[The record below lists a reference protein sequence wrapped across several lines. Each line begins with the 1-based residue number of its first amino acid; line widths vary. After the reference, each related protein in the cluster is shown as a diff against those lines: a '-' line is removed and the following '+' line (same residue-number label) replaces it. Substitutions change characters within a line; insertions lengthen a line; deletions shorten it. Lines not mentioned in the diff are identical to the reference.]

1 MADELAAMKYIGV
14 DGCRGGWFMVGLA
27 ADGGNACKLLHH
39 IDELDAYLAA
49 AQCILIDI
57 PIGLLRHETQERAC
71 DKQTRKILGRPRGS
85 SVFPAPSR
93 CALHCIS
100 YQAANAH
107 NVSCS
112 GRGLSRQSFG
122 ILPKIREVDS
132 YLDTLA
138 RRRKI
143 HEMHPELCF
152 WALNQ
157 HMAMRNNKKTRA
169 GFAERLAVLT
179 RHYRQA
185 QDAIATALQQ
195 YPRSRVARD
204 DIVDALVG
212 AVTARHAQALRHFP
226 ENPAQDEKGLV
237 MEIVYPGKT

>member
-1 MADELAAMKYIGV
+1 MKYIGV
-14 DGCRGGWFMVGLA
+14 DGCRAGWFMFGLA
-27 ADGGNACKLLHH
+27 EDGSNACKLLQH

-57 PIGLLRHETQERAC
+57 PIGLLRRETQERAC
-71 DKQTRKILGRPRGS
+71 DKQARKILGRPRGS
-85 SVFPAPSR
+85 SVFVAPSR
-93 CALHCIS
+93 CALHCKT
-100 YQAANAH
+100 YEAANAR
-107 NVSCS
+107 NIACS
-112 GRGLSRQSFG
+112 GRGLSRQCFG
-122 ILPKIREVDS
+122 ILAKIREVDA
-132 YLDTLA
+132 YLETLE

-143 HEMHPELCF
+143 HEMHPEVCF

-157 HMAMRNNKKTRA
+157 NIAMRNNKNTRA

-195 YPRSRVARD
+195 YPRSRLARD

-226 ENPAQDEKGLV
+226 ENPTQDEKGLV